1 MLRRSV
7 ASWPSSSHNTTI
19 PTKKSQVFSDG
30 QTAIKVKI
38 FQGERKVT
46 SAYYVSTDHQTDG
59 PTKSTAVAQH
69 PRCTHC
75 PPRSLPPSFSD
86 SSLTSIFIAFYFL
99 LNAAATLTLSLIS
112 ALSRSMLRSAI
123 VLSTAV
129 DDFKRL
135 MSQEKVSSMMFPP
148 MTLMPSGCN
157 VWLVRLTPIPKPPP
171 TKCSPSSCSW
181 FQVKLLRLWKLTHGA
196 FWLPFLRRHYQASQ
210 ELWPLSCCVPNLHIA
225 IANKCVDVKP
235 ERQVL
240 SRVLCSWIFT
250 FS

>member
-1 MLRRSV
+1 MARLLSKWRYSRASVKSPVLTTSVQTTRQMAPPKARQSHSILDALTTLLVPHRPPCSSLPSLFFTALLVPHRPSRS
-7 ASWPSSSHNTTI
+7 S
-19 PTKKSQVFSDG
+19 
-30 QTAIKVKI
+30 
-38 FQGERKVT
+38 
-46 SAYYVSTDHQTDG
+46 
-59 PTKSTAVAQH
+59 
-69 PRCTHC
+69 
-75 PPRSLPPSFSD
+75 PPSFSD
-86 SSLTSIFIAFYFL
+86 SSLTSIFIAFYSL
-99 LNAAATLTLSLIS
+99 SNTAATPTLSLIS
-112 ALSRSMLRSAI
+112 ASSRSMLRSAI

-157 VWLVRLTPIPKPPP
+157 VWLARLTPIPKPPP

-181 FQVKLLRLWKLTHGA
+181 FRVKLPRLWKLTHGA
-196 FWLPFLRRHYQASQ
+196 FWLPFLRRHYQAFQ
-210 ELWPLSCCVPNLHIA
+210 GPWPLSCCVPNSHIA
-225 IANKCVDVKP
+225 IANKRVDVEP